1 MVLKSLF
8 VLRSN
13 TKHINVLY
21 AQNVQFLEVISGGTQ
36 SNLYGLK

>member
-1 MVLKSLF
+1 MVPKSLF

-21 AQNVQFLEVISGGTQ
+21 AQNVEFLDVTPGGTQ
-36 SNLYGLK
+36 SNLYG